1 MTSTLPTPADV
12 FVAES
17 PFGPSSIGAVLH
29 SSLLSN
35 GAPGRWGRRGWGTAT
50 STTTLLSAT
59 PHDCAPGAPP
69 TSKRAPCAVRAS
81 AIQASQA
88 ARPIPPAFPFSGHC
102 PFAQRH
108 RPPSRFDA
116 TARDQLP
123 RSSTQRARIQASWR
137 RRLATPWRR
146 REIRFKRSG
155 ASESETYQQ
164 LRFCRLS
171 ATWRPAAID
180 SCTGNHVPNARL
192 DGIGGWL
199 SSRVFTEPLLGS
211 PSRTLRPR
219 PVPRPAPEGFPAEAS
234 PRPSLPTAGSS
245 RSRGVSAG
253 RRAACVAWTQREE
266 PRWERDE
273 TQRALQVASACGSSD
288 WLPAAPPSF
297 SPSDSIA

>member
-1 MTSTLPTPADV
+1 MIVLREPPRRPRGRHARLGLARFRPPKQPAQFLQRSLFLATV
-12 FVAES
+12 
-17 PFGPSSIGAVLH
+17 PSL
-29 SSLLSN
+29 N
-35 GAPGRWGRRGWGTAT
+35 GTARRLDLT
-50 STTTLLSAT
+50 PLHAT
-59 PHDCAPGAPP
+59 
-69 TSKRAPCAVRAS
+69 
-81 AIQASQA
+81 
-88 ARPIPPAFPFSGHC
+88 
-102 PFAQRH
+102 
-108 RPPSRFDA
+108 
-116 TARDQLP
+116 
-123 RSSTQRARIQASWR
+123 STQRARIQAPWR

-146 REIRFKRSG
+146 RETRSKRSG

-211 PSRTLRPR
+211 PSRTPRPR

-253 RRAACVAWTQREE
+253 RRAACLAWTEQREE